1 MLHRGVEMEK
11 QDCRKLSSERGM
23 RIIPTSHWWEEYSTA
38 KNYESKVVDNDSHE
52 LPGKYGE
59 I

>member
-1 MLHRGVEMEK
+1 MEK